1 MANWWHR
8 EGKFRETGKQTR
20 VRLSHGNCLS
30 LKNAS
35 KIKKIKKKKN
45 FDYITEMRDV
55 ILCGRGEFLNLAQF
69 SVD

>member
-1 MANWWHR
+1 MCDTNWTMANWWHR

-35 KIKKIKKKKN
+35 KIKKIKKKK
-45 FDYITEMRDV
+45 TLT
-55 ILCGRGEFLNLAQF
+55 ILQK
-69 SVD
+69 